1 MVAGE
6 DSQNCG
12 LTIQVWN
19 DDAQIKELE
28 QQPEA
33 VEAAG
38 LLGLHSSSDFGHIPL
53 FLHDF
58 ILKPR
63 AP

>member
-33 VEAAG
+33 VEAAAAG
-38 LLGLHSSSDFGHIPL
+38 SAQLLRFWSYSTLSP
-53 FLHDF
+53 
-58 ILKPR
+58 
-63 AP
+63 